1 MTSLTIVGEN
11 DLRFTKF
18 KRYIEKQWIRRTPAN
33 ELSIFN
39 AIQTTNNGAE
49 IHHAKLK
56 SEVVVKQPRIWHFVQ
71 VLNNIIADTDIDLD
85 LERLR
90 NGIEISRPTRKKSI
104 QYAKLRRE
112 CKQKLEYGEYT
123 PLQYLFALEDSN
135 EPDINLPQQSEE
147 ILSETEESDDEE
159 TNQAVCCVCLQPRVS
174 RILFYPCRHAK
185 CCQCCSDQI
194 GNSCPICLS
203 IITDRIQI
211 YT

>member
-49 IHHAKLK
+49 IYHAKLK

-71 VLNNIIADTDIDLD
+71 VLNNIIADTDIDLE
-85 LERLR
+85 LLR

-104 QYAKLRRE
+104 QNAKLRRE
-112 CKQKLEYGEYT
+112 CKQKLEDGEYT

-159 TNQAVCCVCLQPRVS
+159 TDQAVCCVCLQPRVS
-174 RILFYPCRHAK
+174 TILFYPCRHVNVVNAVVTIG
-185 CCQCCSDQI
+185 SDLYKSLRGKSQ
-194 GNSCPICLS
+194 N
-203 IITDRIQI
+203 
-211 YT
+211 